1 MTSYFIFIIAMAS
14 FALLD
19 VVSISHKNKL
29 LLIASFF
36 IFTFIGLRYEVGVD
50 WLFYQESYEG
60 LEKKLTI
67 EPGYLFLTSL
77 SSFIFNFWFFSA
89 CVTGMLIL
97 ALNRFFYSYSPY
109 PVFSLCGY
117 FIISF
122 GFNVEALR
130 QIIAVALFFIAL
142 KFFIEGRKLNYYILC
157 LVGSSLH
164 ISLLPFIFMPLIF
177 RANAFNTIKVFAFCG
192 FALAIAKVF
201 PVVEMMKFLSSAFSN
216 PYLAK
221 IVWYATNASDETA
234 ITFNYL
240 FKLLLF
246 TLYCLNRR
254 KIKESL
260 AKDRI
265 LMSMIDVVEILFAV
279 MLLIDVYFM
288 PFSTITSRYDEY
300 FIPAMLISFAYV
312 IRVKYFI
319 FNRIVFSF
327 AFIVAIVLSWLKFS
341 DNEYFTKQYLPYSNS
356 LLQMI
361 DAQTDDAERAKSV
374 YEHWKKSDK

>member
-1 MTSYFIFIIAMAS
+1 
-14 FALLD
+14 
-19 VVSISHKNKL
+19 
-29 LLIASFF
+29 
-36 IFTFIGLRYEVGVD
+36 
-50 WLFYQESYEG
+50 
-60 LEKKLTI
+60 
-67 EPGYLFLTSL
+67 
-77 SSFIFNFWFFSA
+77 
-89 CVTGMLIL
+89 
-97 ALNRFFYSYSPY
+97 
-109 PVFSLCGY
+109 
-117 FIISF
+117 
-122 GFNVEALR
+122 
-130 QIIAVALFFIAL
+130 
-142 KFFIEGRKLNYYILC
+142 
-157 LVGSSLH
+157 
-164 ISLLPFIFMPLIF
+164 MPLIF

-221 IVWYATNASDETA
+221 IVWYATNASEETA

-265 LMSMIDVVEILFAV
+265 LTSMINIVEILFAV

-300 FIPAMLISFAYV
+300 FIPVMLISFAYV

-319 FNRIVFSF
+319 FNRLVFSF
-327 AFIVAIVLSWLKFS
+327 AFIAAIVLSWLKFS